1 MGHTDEAKTMHLPQ
15 KGKIEWNLNTWVT
28 LGGVFVGIVVT
39 STGWGITYA
48 NMRNDNEDLRG
59 QIADINERFATEATE
74 RKDRLRQYQQ
84 TLDGMQAR
92 IGDIAPLSFNVTR
105 TAEQTA
111 ENKAVIAET
120 NKSFGGKLD
129 ALNEGLAKLNTA
141 VQVLSSKLD
150 DIQDRPDKS
159 IFKLRTIKP

>member
-1 MGHTDEAKTMHLPQ
+1 MGQEVEATMHLPQ
-15 KGKIEWNLNTWVT
+15 RGKWEWNFNSAVLIVGTI
-28 LGGVFVGIVVT
+28 LGLITTGV
-39 STGWGITYA
+39 GWGMTWA
-48 NMRNDNEDLRG
+48 NMRNDNDDLRT
-59 QIADINERFATEATE
+59 QIAGINERFAEEAAD
-74 RKDRLRQYQQ
+74 RKERLRTYQQ
-84 TLDGMQAR
+84 TLDGMQVR
-92 IGDIAPLSFNVTR
+92 IGEITPLSLNLQR
-105 TAEQTA
+105 TSDQTA

-120 NKSFGGKLD
+120 NKSFGSKLD